1 MQKNIDKKM
10 ANNTNNTTPPTR
22 PEGMHWLVRPKTIR
36 KLWIGGIAL
45 LAIIVAM
52 GSFAHP
58 HVYFGIEGTFGFFAW
73 YGLVTCV
80 VMVIGSKLLGMA
92 LKRGENYYD

>member
-1 MQKNIDKKM
+1 MTIEPNRI
-10 ANNTNNTTPPTR
+10 TPPTK
-22 PEGMHWLVRPKTIR
+22 PEDMHWLVRPKTIR

-45 LAIIVAM
+45 LAVIVAM
-52 GSFAHP
+52 GSLAHP

-80 VMVIGSKLLGMA
+80 AMVVGAKLLGII
-92 LKRGENYYD
+92 LKRGDNYYD